1 MKDFDNGLNAGWW
14 ALRIGL
20 GVGSIITGIDKYF
33 DKLADRGMYLSPP
46 HKLRC
51 DF

>member
-1 MKDFDNGLNAGWW
+1 MKDFDNRLNAGRW

-33 DKLADRGMYLSPP
+33 DKLADWGMYLSPP